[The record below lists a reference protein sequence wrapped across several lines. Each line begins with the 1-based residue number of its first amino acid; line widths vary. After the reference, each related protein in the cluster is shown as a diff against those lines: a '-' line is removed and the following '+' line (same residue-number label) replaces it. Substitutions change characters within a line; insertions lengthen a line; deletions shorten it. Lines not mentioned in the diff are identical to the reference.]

1 MEARLAARQA
11 AGEPAVSA
19 VTPAVVEEITDEG
32 EAPIGPTEAEE
43 SAYLAEQTAAT
54 PSGATASEGE
64 DAAEVDEAPAKL
76 PAIEDLVQR
85 IPAET
90 REALDELFR
99 ARFVRVQRVPR
110 KALKA

>member
-1 MEARLAARQA
+1 MEARLAARLT
-11 AGEPAVSA
+11 AGEPAASA
-19 VTPAVVEEITDEG
+19 VTLPAVEETIDES
-32 EAPIGPTEAEE
+32 ETPIGPTEAEE
-43 SAYLAEQTAAT
+43 SAYLAEQTAAA
-54 PSGATASEGE
+54 PSGATASEGK

>member
-1 MEARLAARQA
+1 MESRLAARLAAGASADA
-11 AGEPAVSA
+11 AAPSA
-19 VTPAVVEEITDEG
+19 VEEVIDEG

-43 SAYLAEQTAAT
+43 AAYLAEQGPTVVGVAQV
-54 PSGATASEGE
+54 PSGGS
-64 DAAEVDEAPAKL
+64 DAVEPEEAPAKL

-99 ARFVRVQRVPR
+99 ARFVRVQRVPG

>member
-1 MEARLAARQA
+1 MESRLAARLAAGASAIPTVPPA
-11 AGEPAVSA
+11 AGDEPV
-19 VTPAVVEEITDEG
+19 DEG

-43 SAYLAEQTAAT
+43 AAYLVEQ
-54 PSGATASEGE
+54 GAVAGVTGA
-64 DAAEVDEAPAKL
+64 AAEVAAEEAPAKL

-99 ARFVRVQRVPR
+99 ARFVRVQRIPG

>member
-1 MEARLAARQA
+1 MAAPA
-11 AGEPAVSA
+11 AIDELV
-19 VTPAVVEEITDEG
+19 DEG

-43 SAYLAEQTAAT
+43 SAYLAEQTAAA
-54 PSGATASEGE
+54 PSGATAPGGE

-76 PAIEDLVQR
+76 PAIEDLVQQ

-99 ARFVRVQRVPR
+99 ARFVRVQRIPR
-110 KALKA
+110 KVLKA